1 MASISNA
8 RPPAGLR
15 RGGGE
20 EDIHEA
26 LQRKAEVAKSAPE
39 RHTGLR
45 AIAEELSLRNVD
57 GATCELL
64 NEALAR
70 LVHLAYEVDAGG
82 LCNVD
87 AVTGRFLI
95 PLPWGRNG
103 HSQWRLRRQEGN
115 ILREILFAWQKEQ
128 PALLLYDRSRRA
140 WFVNLSAFG
149 SIGIAKA
156 WLRAHPVTIPLYRA
170 GRTQAVAKC

>member
-1 MASISNA
+1 MVSDDKVHA
-8 RPPAGLR
+8 
-15 RGGGE
+15 
-20 EDIHEA
+20 A
-26 LQRKAEVAKSAPE
+26 LQRKLDVSRSAPE
-39 RHTGLR
+39 RHTNLR

-57 GATCELL
+57 AATCELL

-87 AVTGRFLI
+87 AATGRFLI

-103 HSQWRLRRQEGN
+103 AAQWRLRRQESN

-140 WFVNLSAFG
+140 WFVNLLAFG